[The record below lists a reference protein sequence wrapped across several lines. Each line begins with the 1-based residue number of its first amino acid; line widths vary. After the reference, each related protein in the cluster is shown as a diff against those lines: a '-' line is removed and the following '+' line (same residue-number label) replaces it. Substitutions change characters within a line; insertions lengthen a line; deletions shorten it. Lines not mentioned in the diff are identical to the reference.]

1 MFNNKRMITR
11 RISSEVPLIL
21 QLAMWS
27 MIDSMQVPKDYLQIF
42 SLSVEDGK
50 QRIIHEQGQ
59 PEYRKEYLLDTPFL
73 CAKIYVIDDKTHS
86 TMLFS
91 DEY

>member
-1 MFNNKRMITR
+1 MFNNKRMMTR
-11 RISSEVPLIL
+11 RVASEVPFIL

-42 SLSVEDGK
+42 RLYVEDGK
-50 QRIIHEQGQ
+50 QRIIHEQEQ
-59 PEYRKEYLLDTPFL
+59 PEYKKEYLLDAPSL
-73 CAKIYVIDDKTHS
+73 YAKIYVIDDETHS